1 MTDQGVLL
9 LIFFNVV
16 KESACKITGTCY
28 NKGVPSYL
36 DERQMNAF

>member
-1 MTDQGVLL
+1 MIDQEARL
-9 LIFFNVV
+9 LIFFYFV
-16 KESACKITGTCY
+16 KESACKSCGTCY